1 MTDHEGTNPFQ
12 MPPAPLPEETLI
24 VSPGPKRRPAA
35 YLAVLIG
42 LVAMAGGAVFFA
54 RSLGSVEGGADTPV
68 AAVQRLFDAL
78 GNEDALGMLETL
90 LPSERDSLS
99 GPIQDVTRELGR
111 LGILS
116 EDVDLGSIQGI
127 ELDFSG
133 LTFSAKDVASGV
145 SVVTLDAGSSTYTV
159 DPARSPLGDFVRG
172 LMPEEANEVIK
183 GSDDLSDEDIAIATI
198 KEGDKW
204 FVSLWYS
211 VAEGARTSLG
221 APVPPFGNGI
231 VARGEATPE
240 AAVEAFIRSAVLL
253 EVRRLIELTPPE
265 EARAL
270 HDYAPLFIDAAESGA
285 REARKHYS
293 AEVSVLK
300 LAGSQTGDR
309 AIVKVD
315 ELEFSF
321 SIPELGIAAEYDGQ
335 CVTIRGGDFFGSD
348 TPQRQCGTGL
358 GAIPVPGFP
367 QLQQPEIGFVAVREG
382 GEWFVSPTATIFD
395 GLIATLKGLDRNA
408 LEMFVQIFGGL
419 SGG

>member
-1 MTDHEGTNPFQ
+1 MSEHEGTTPFQ
-12 MPPAPLPEETLI
+12 IPPPPAMPEETVI
-24 VSPGPKRRPAA
+24 VSPGPRRRPAA

-54 RSLGSVEGGADTPV
+54 RSLGSAEGGADTPV

-90 LPSERDSLS
+90 LPSEREELS
-99 GPIQDVTRELGR
+99 GPIQDLTRELGR

-116 EDVDLGSIQGI
+116 DDVDLGSIQGV

-133 LTFSAKDVASGV
+133 LTFSTKQIASGL
-145 SVVTLDAGSSTYTV
+145 SVVTLDAGTSTYSV

-172 LMPEEANEVIK
+172 FMPDEANQVVR
-183 GSDDLSDEDIAIATI
+183 GTDDLSDEDISIATV

-204 FVSLWYS
+204 FVSLWYT
-211 VAEGARTSLG
+211 VAEGARSSAG
-221 APVPPFGNGI
+221 APVPPFGNGL

-253 EVRRLIELTPPE
+253 DVRRLIELTPPE

-270 HDYAPLFIDAAESGA
+270 HDYAPLFIDVAEAGA

-300 LAGSQTGDR
+300 LNGTETGDK
-309 AIVKVD
+309 AVVKVA

-321 SIPELGIAAEYDGQ
+321 SIPALGIAAEYDGE
-335 CVTIRGGDFFGSD
+335 CVTIEGGFFGSD
-348 TPQRQCGTGL
+348 QPQRQCGSGL
-358 GAIPVPGFP
+358 RAIPVPGFSG
-367 QLQQPEIGFVAVREG
+367 LQQPEIGFVAVREG
-382 GEWFVSPTATIFD
+382 GQWYVSPTRTLFNGIVE
-395 GLIATLKGLDRNA
+395 TLKALDRA
-408 LEMFVQIFGGL
+408 DLEMFVKIFGGL